1 MRAVLGV
8 EVLQIRNVLEVVGV
22 DLAALHDVVRLDVVG
37 ELLDVEGD
45 VLRGQDLLGDGEDL
59 GVRGGRCGDGDGRA
73 GEGVVVDGVVIA
85 IARVL
90 HDADDSAA
98 IVLGDVVGDL
108 LAGDGGLEGL
118 DLVGLFVAFLHDED
132 VAVGRGGAFNEQG
145 IGRRVQTGGDRVV
158 GVDDGVVDVLQNV
171 RDLRGLDLVEG
182 DILRVLGDVI
192 DGGGDAGA
200 VFQLDVAVVLE
211 QEQRAGFVR
220 RVVRDGDGDA
230 GGFAAAGGQRG
241 EQENSHN
248 EQCKNL
254 FHDSQTFLCFDLFMM
269 MYQKSG
275 SIAATHSPAFQVRPD
290 EGFVVQH
297 GKPPQKNNRKAPM
310 EPPGK
315 TLLRAAARTVRRR
328 SQENTSEWTRQSTCT
343 CGACPSASS

>member
-1 MRAVLGV
+1 M
-8 EVLQIRNVLEVVGV
+8 
-22 DLAALHDVVRLDVVG
+22 
-37 ELLDVEGD
+37 
-45 VLRGQDLLGDGEDL
+45 
-59 GVRGGRCGDGDGRA
+59 RGGRGSDGDGLA

-220 RVVRDGDGDA
+220 RVVRDGDGNA

-241 EQENSHN
+241 KQKNSHN
-248 EQCKNL
+248 EQCKDL

-275 SIAATHSPAFQVRPD
+275 SIAATHSPAFQICPD
-290 EGFVVQH
+290 EGFIVQH
-297 GKPPQKNNRKAPM
+297 GEPPQKNNRKAPM
-310 EPPGK
+310 EPPGE
-315 TLLRAAARTVRRR
+315 TLFSWPRQAVSQQFPENASDRT
-328 SQENTSEWTRQSTCT
+328 QQSTCT